1 MGPGI
6 YCKAYLYKRRWCPVI
21 VVRLWQAML
30 SYLQQT
36 LLVLC
41 ACVHACISEW
51 RLHPYVFIKVLLL

>member
-6 YCKAYLYKRRWCPVI
+6 YCEVYLYKRRWCPVI

-30 SYLQQT
+30 SYLQQP

-51 RLHPYVFIKVLLL
+51 RSHPYVFMNVRLL